1 MKQTI
6 SKEVKESWHEDPK
19 NWILGF
25 LYFNRSDRR
34 VIVPKRNPFMGWT
47 INFARSYSYLIL
59 ALIAALI
66 FVLTRIRH

>member
-1 MKQTI
+1 MKQKV
-6 SKEVKESWHEDPK
+6 SKELKENWHEDPK

-47 INFARSYSYLIL
+47 VNFASIYSYFIL
-59 ALIAALI
+59 VFIIGL
-66 FVLTRIRH
+66 FVILKRI